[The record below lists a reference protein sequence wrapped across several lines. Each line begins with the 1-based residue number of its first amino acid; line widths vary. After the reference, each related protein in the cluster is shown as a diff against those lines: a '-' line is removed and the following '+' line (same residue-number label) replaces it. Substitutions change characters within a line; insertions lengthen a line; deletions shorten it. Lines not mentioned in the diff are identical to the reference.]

1 MGCILNPNIINKT
14 FKVKDIESITL
25 IGSNINSNGVW
36 FKPGIRKKKKKKDD
50 LKMEDKMFKRWMIE
64 DNMVIDTVDGEE
76 FQSMDSAVVHMFNVV
91 YNELQEIKK
100 REID

>member
-1 MGCILNPNIINKT
+1 MAEK
-14 FKVKDIESITL
+14 E
-25 IGSNINSNGVW
+25 
-36 FKPGIRKKKKKKDD
+36 
-50 LKMEDKMFKRWMIE
+50 MFKRWMIE
-64 DNMVIDTVDGEE
+64 DNMVIDTVDSEE